1 MYRPPRLTLL
11 TNRDR
16 IAVNMTT
23 RNGLLLAGCIAGNL
37 AFSTISPS
45 AWAQDNA
52 PSQPLA
58 AAQYRTAIE
67 TIEAREGAY
76 GSGLTQSLMSLGQ
89 VLQKQGDHENAVDA
103 FKRAM
108 HLNRINEGLYNLG
121 QVPILEELI
130 ESEIAQENWEDAND
144 KHQYLFWLHRRNF
157 GDTDYRLLPVIEK
170 LSSWHLNIYTL
181 NLSEGLHQHLV
192 SAHALF
198 RLAVNIIDN
207 SYGQNDL
214 RLVKSLRGLT
224 ATNYYLRQFRAEESM
239 KLTHTSARGGST
251 PTAQERA
258 KLDQYTIN
266 SYASGKRAMTRIVD
280 VLDSNPEVLPS
291 AAAKA
296 KVGLAD
302 WYLLFDKWK
311 SAQETYQE
319 AYNELVASD
328 ADPRIIKSLFG
339 RPVALP
345 DMPLLVTE
353 IKKTTKD
360 TPYVLVTFDVTSYG
374 RAKNVNIIESF
385 PDDQMRLRSKVR
397 RSLKA
402 AKFRPRFENGEA
414 VLTEQLRHRYLFP
427 DDRKTKKEKMEKER
441 KAQDLAARH

>member
-1 MYRPPRLTLL
+1 
-11 TNRDR
+11 
-16 IAVNMTT
+16 
-23 RNGLLLAGCIAGNL
+23 
-37 AFSTISPS
+37 
-45 AWAQDNA
+45 
-52 PSQPLA
+52 
-58 AAQYRTAIE
+58 
-67 TIEAREGAY
+67 
-76 GSGLTQSLMSLGQ
+76 
-89 VLQKQGDHENAVDA
+89 
-103 FKRAM
+103 M

-170 LSSWHLNIYTL
+170 LSNWHLNIYTL

-224 ATNYYLRQFRAEESM
+224 ATNYYLRQFRAEASM

-319 AYNELVASD
+319 AYNELVASE